1 MKFDLNS
8 VSLNNSMSLDFR
20 VAMFK
25 LVKRRGG
32 MMYFTAGILRKYLD
46 LGELSEFC
54 ILGCY

>member
-20 VAMFK
+20 VVMFK

-32 MMYFTAGILRKYLD
+32 MMYFIAGILRKYLD
-46 LGELSEFC
+46 LGK
-54 ILGCY
+54 